1 MDAPTLPHCTGFFAS
16 VLLGMGMC
24 DGHANQI
31 GPFFSSPER
40 RRVALTLAARLGCEV
55 RVVLDAEPD
64 NVAAMYVTMPDRQGM
79 EVGFEAL
86 TDLQLLR
93 G

>member
-1 MDAPTLPHCTGFFAS
+1 VRRTC
-16 VLLGMGMC
+16 
-24 DGHANQI
+24 NQP
-31 GPFFSSPER
+31 GPFFSIPAR
-40 RRVALTLAARLGCEV
+40 RRAALTSALASARIV